1 MPSKHRRTLA
11 HTEAMETSSS
21 LIETKRVNKSK
32 DHLEITWGQL
42 LLLLSQQH
50 HELEECQSI
59 PSLPAATAL
68 APPILHYINTKPFF

>member
-1 MPSKHRRTLA
+1 MPSKHRRTHT
-11 HTEAMETSSS
+11 HTEAMETNSS

-32 DHLEITWGQL
+32 DHLEIPWGQ

-50 HELEECQSI
+50 HEPEECQSI